1 MVELKIGQEVEMEY
15 GGKAKVLSVIGSG
28 GQGIVYLVEF
38 NGMKWALKWYDV
50 DKIKRPKEFR
60 KNLKDN
66 ISDGAPSNKFLWPKY
81 LTKENED
88 GTFGYIMELKP
99 ASFDSFVDILNTYKL
114 EVDPLT
120 GRATKRPVRFTN
132 LYAMVTAVIN
142 IVNAFRQLHRSGKSY
157 QDLNDGGFF
166 INVNTGAVLVCDCDN
181 IAPDGSN
188 FGIGGKPGYM
198 APEIVRGVAKP
209 NVQTDKYSLAVVL
222 FKLLFRGDPMEG
234 EKVVRDVCLT
244 ESSELKHYGQNAIF
258 VYDPNDAS
266 NRPVRG
272 IHDNVIKFW
281 RLYPQYIKDAFI
293 TSFTTGLTEPNKR
306 IIENEWQKMFIRLRS
321 EIIMCSCGRTNF
333 TSMFV
338 KLDDK
343 TYRCPKCGMQFSS
356 LSINHLDYR
365 IPLYVGCRFFECDID
380 RDSDDFLT
388 VSGELVENKLKA
400 GLLGIKN
407 TSEKIWSVKFPDESV
422 RDVPPG
428 NGFPVWPGLEIDFGG
443 GVQAKI

>member
-234 EKVVRDVCLT
+234 EKVVKDICLT
-244 ESSELKHYGQNAIF
+244 ESSELKHYGSSAVF
-258 VYDPNDAS
+258 VYDPEDTS